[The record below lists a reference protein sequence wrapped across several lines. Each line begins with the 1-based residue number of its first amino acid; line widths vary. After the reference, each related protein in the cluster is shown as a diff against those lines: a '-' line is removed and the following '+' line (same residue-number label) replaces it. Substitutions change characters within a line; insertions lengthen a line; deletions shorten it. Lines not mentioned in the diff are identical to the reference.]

1 MGQSKINSKNEVYSN
16 TISLQGTR
24 NIPNEQPKLKPK
36 TTRERRTSK
45 TKLSSRKE
53 IIKMR
58 AEINEIEMKKTTA
71 RINETKIWFF
81 ERINKIDKALGRL
94 RSSLVAQRVKGLA
107 CHCCG
112 VGLIPGLGTSTC
124 CRLEKKEKRK
134 RTRRSSTAEGKDNP
148 HPIPHPRLP
157 PRAW

>member
-94 RSSLVAQRVKGLA
+94 IKKKGERTQ
-107 CHCCG
+107 
-112 VGLIPGLGTSTC
+112 VNKITS
-124 CRLEKKEKRK
+124 EK
-134 RTRRSSTAEGKDNP
+134 
-148 HPIPHPRLP
+148 
-157 PRAW
+157 